1 MNECPCTDCVCIGA
15 GELDLMKVQIMSSPW
30 CAGSYYLGSRQGRDE
45 GAGTRALGE
54 DELPFPVAVTT
65 LGGVG

>member
-1 MNECPCTDCVCIGA
+1 MNECPCTDCMCIGA

-45 GAGTRALGE
+45 GAGTRAL
-54 DELPFPVAVTT
+54 
-65 LGGVG
+65 